1 MSRPRALLRYL
12 AARLAL
18 APVMLWLIASLVFLL
33 LRLAPGDPIDALLG
47 IRAPLAAREALRAR
61 LGLDLPLWRQYLT
74 FLEQLLHGDLG
85 ESLTNQEAVSQVI
98 GASLPASIELGSVA
112 LLVAAVVGL
121 AVGFSGIAR
130 PEGKVDFAG
139 RLYGIGTYALPPFW
153 AAMLVQLVF
162 AVWLGWLPV
171 GGRFPPTLVPPQD
184 SGFYLLDGLM
194 SGLRI
199 GDWQPLLGSLRHL
212 LLPAGTLALLLSGI
226 FTNALRLN
234 LRRALGSDYVEA
246 ARSRGLGERR
256 VVLRHALP
264 NALLPVLTITG
275 ITVASLIGGAL
286 LIEVTYSWP
295 GIAARLQE
303 AIAQRDYPVVQG
315 IVVVVAALVVLVTV
329 VVDLMVALFDPRI
342 RF

>member
-1 MSRPRALLRYL
+1 MSRRSELLRYFG
-12 AARLAL
+12 ARLAL
-18 APVMLWLIASLVFLL
+18 APLMLWLISSLVFLL
-33 LRLAPGDPIDALLG
+33 LRVAPGDPIDALLG
-47 IRAPLAAREALRAR
+47 PKAPAAARAALRHQ
-61 LGLDLPLWRQYLT
+61 LGLDQPLPVQYGQ
-74 FLEQLLHGDLG
+74 FLGDLLHGNLG
-85 ESLTNQEAVSQVI
+85 ASQASKEPVTTI
-98 GASLPASIELGSVA
+98 IQASLPASLELGLVA
-112 LLVAAVVGL
+112 LLIAAGLGL

-130 PEGKVDFAG
+130 PEGKVDLAG
-139 RLYGIGTYALPPFW
+139 RLFGIGTYALPPFW
-153 AAMLVQLVF
+153 AAMVVQLVF

-171 GGRFPPTLVPPQD
+171 GGRLPATVLPPEG
-184 SGFYLLDGLM
+184 SGFYLFD
-194 SGLRI
+194 SLRA
-199 GDWQPLLGSLRHL
+199 GNLQQLQGALRHL
-212 LLPAGTLALLLSGI
+212 VLPASTLGLLLSGI

-246 ARSRGLGERR
+246 ARSRGLSETR

-303 AIAQRDYPVVQG
+303 AIAQRDYPLVQG

-329 VVDLMVALFDPRI
+329 AVDLLVALLDPRV